1 MNLSNEFHPA
11 PKPTKQR
18 KDKPKPRVREKKP
31 KKRKEKVQMYKGRV
45 IPKAKDRTKISK
57 ANYNR
62 MIEEFG
68 DCCMICGRR
77 PIQAH
82 HLVFRSSLGSGNWRN
97 LAPLCEEHHRK
108 AHADFGFAER
118 LREERAERFGP
129 HFWKDKYALF
139 KDGLIPNTTEQAY
152 ERFMREE
159 ERRAQMVRDRPHREN
174 GGRGEVGDC

>member
-1 MNLSNEFHPA
+1 
-11 PKPTKQR
+11 
-18 KDKPKPRVREKKP
+18 
-31 KKRKEKVQMYKGRV
+31 
-45 IPKAKDRTKISK
+45 
-57 ANYNR
+57 
-62 MIEEFG
+62 
-68 DCCMICGRR
+68 MICGRR

-108 AHADFGFAER
+108 AHTDFGFAER

-159 ERRAQMVRDRPHREN
+159 ERRAQMVRDRP
-174 GGRGEVGDC
+174 GGKDSGRGEADGD